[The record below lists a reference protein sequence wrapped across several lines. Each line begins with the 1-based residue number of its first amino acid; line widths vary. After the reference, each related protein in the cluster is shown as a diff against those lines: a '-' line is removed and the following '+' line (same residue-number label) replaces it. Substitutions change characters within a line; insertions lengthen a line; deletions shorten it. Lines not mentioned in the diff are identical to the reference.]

1 MKIVIAFLVVC
12 LLGLISA
19 EDCPT
24 NNPDRECDHMKC
36 EDHWHKACVS
46 STCTCLHSTDG
57 GQACT
62 SKAECDAINGWSC
75 SNSRRHCVDGRC
87 RCSRF

>member
-1 MKIVIAFLVVC
+1 MTTKRLYIFFVYV
-12 LLGLISA
+12 GYISA

-24 NNPDRECDHMKC
+24 NNADRDCDHIKC

-57 GQACT
+57 GQGM
-62 SKAECDAINGWSC
+62 KD
-75 SNSRRHCVDGRC
+75 
-87 RCSRF
+87 